1 MGSFPKR
8 IIIHVG
14 FGEGLVCWLR
24 RGLGGQISRNVES
37 IINLELT

>member
-24 RGLGGQISRNVES
+24 GGVGM
-37 IINLELT
+37 LA